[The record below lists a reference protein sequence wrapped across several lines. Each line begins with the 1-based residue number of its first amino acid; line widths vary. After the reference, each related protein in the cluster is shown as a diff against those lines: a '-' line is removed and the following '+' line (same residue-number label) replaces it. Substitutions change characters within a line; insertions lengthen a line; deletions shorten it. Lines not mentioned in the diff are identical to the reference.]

1 MDVGIRPAFTKQKT
15 SLFCVFFKYGIATLA
30 DEYMISTEQEI
41 VNTNICSASSRRS
54 DC

>member
-1 MDVGIRPAFTKQKT
+1 MDVGIRPAFIKQKT

-30 DEYMISTEQEI
+30 DDFMISTEQEI